1 MLTLAIV
8 SLSASAACQ
17 LRLNDDR
24 IVADS
29 RHIVWASTS
38 CKISVKSPS
47 QSEGAERNPIFGDGG
62 KRQNVCLGDLEKK
75 ECDSGSVFAVAM
87 FTQAPWT
94 FVSRVCVLPTTTIV
108 RHSLKCA
115 LPCIGPH
122 CFFFFLTGSLPSV
135 RCGVDSIY
143 FLSPLGFLDRPCF
156 HGRPGNGTST

>member
-122 CFFFFLTGSLPSV
+122 CFFFDRVITISTLRGRFHLLSVATWVPRSSVFSRPS
-135 RCGVDSIY
+135 REWDKH
-143 FLSPLGFLDRPCF
+143 LA
-156 HGRPGNGTST
+156 